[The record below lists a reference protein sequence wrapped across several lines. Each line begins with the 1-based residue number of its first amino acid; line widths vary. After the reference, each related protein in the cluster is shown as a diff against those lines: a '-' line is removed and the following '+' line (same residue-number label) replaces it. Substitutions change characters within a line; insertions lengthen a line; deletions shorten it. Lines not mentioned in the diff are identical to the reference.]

1 MQNEMLE
8 NLWILAAGFAGTLLI
23 LPFIMR
29 RMRAAGIVGVDAHK
43 RDRPVVPEMGGI
55 SVLIGLAVS
64 ASAAYILY
72 PTEISLIASF
82 LFTALIA
89 GAIGILDDLK
99 TLSARV
105 KPLLTL
111 LACAPILILRTYN
124 PHPLLPI
131 IGELRLTIVYPLAIP
146 LVIAVTSNGV
156 NMMDPFN
163 GTMSGT
169 CTITVLA
176 MIVSAF
182 ILGRGDGL
190 LFSVCLIGPLLAFY
204 YFNRYPSRVFSGDV
218 GSLSIG
224 AALGAIA
231 IIGRL
236 ELVAAVAFM
245 PQIMN
250 AFYGLSSM
258 GRLYERHE
266 VSRPTTILDDGR
278 LMASAD
284 PKAPIT
290 LARVILARG
299 PLRENEAVR
308 VFFMLSL
315 ISGIL
320 AIFTAYLMT
329 VTT

>member
-1 MQNEMLE
+1 MSE
-8 NLWILAAGFAGTLLI
+8 NLWILAAGFAATLLS
-23 LPFIMR
+23 LPPIMK
-29 RMRAAGIVGVDAHK
+29 RMRATGIVGVDAHK

-55 SVLIGLAVS
+55 SVLIGLTVS
-64 ASAAYILY
+64 ATAAYVLF
-72 PTEISLIASF
+72 PNEIGLIASF

-89 GAIGILDDLK
+89 GAIGTLDDLK

-111 LACAPILILRTYN
+111 LACAPILFLRTYN
-124 PHPLLPI
+124 SHPVFPI
-131 IGELRLTIVYPLAIP
+131 IGDLRLTIVYPLAIP
-146 LVIAVTSNGV
+146 LAIAVTSNGV

-176 MIVSAF
+176 LIVSAF
-182 ILGRGDGL
+182 ILGRTDGL
-190 LFSVCLIGPLLAFY
+190 LLSVCLIGPLLAFY

-231 IIGRL
+231 ILGRL
-236 ELVAAVAFM
+236 ELVTVVAFM

-290 LARVILARG
+290 LARVVLARG

-308 VFFMLSL
+308 VFFTLSL
-315 ISGIL
+315 ISGVL
-320 AIFTAYLMT
+320 AIFTAYLT
-329 VTT
+329 AVTA